1 MSLYLLCLAQ
11 ALVVWTVSGPWGV
24 WCRPQP
30 VVDDDDFFPGIK
42 RYNGF
47 DFTIKP
53 IPDMSLSPI
62 TEFTQPT
69 VVVTVSPPNPFTLNY
84 NTMTPKETDL
94 HIPHREFELTIK
106 PFTMDMKG
114 LAFDIT
120 VTPVPKCLEMDL
132 NMKIKNREPKV
143 ADKPMSEKP
152 IAEDNE
158 SSFDFIVTESCDEP
172 QTTTQEWTLTTAPLD
187 HKSNMKTEI
196 KEEFE
201 DEETQTE
208 CEESVVGS
216 HKTASKTITII
227 NNKVMETSTLSSKS
241 MATVA
246 QTGDIKEFEEEE
258 ITTQCESVVGS
269 DKTASKTITINNNH
283 VMKPSILLSKS
294 MTSTK
299 PLIETSSKTLKSMAT
314 VAQTGDINE
323 FEEEETQSQ
332 SESVVGSDK
341 TASKTIT
348 NNNNQVMKTSILP
361 SKPMTSTKPLIE
373 TSSKTSKS
381 TATVAQTGDINEF
394 EEEETQSQSGSAV
407 GSDKT
412 ASKTTTNNNN
422 QVMHTSSKTSK
433 SMATMAETEDIK
445 EEFEEEET
453 QSHAKSESVV
463 FGQNFIKN

>member
-30 VVDDDDFFPGIK
+30 VVDDDDFPGIK

-84 NTMTPKETDL
+84 NTMTPKETGL
-94 HIPHREFELTIK
+94 HIPHKEFELTIK
-106 PFTMDMKG
+106 PFTMNMKG
-114 LAFDIT
+114 LGFDIT
-120 VTPVPKCLEMDL
+120 VTPVPRRLEMDL

-143 ADKPMSEKP
+143 ADKPISEKP

-158 SSFDFIVTESCDEP
+158 SFEFIVTESCDES
-172 QTTTQEWTLTTAPLD
+172 QTTTQESMLTTAPSH
-187 HKSNMKTEI
+187 HKSNVKTQEI
-196 KEEFE
+196 HEEFE

-227 NNKVMETSTLSSKS
+227 NNKVMETSTLPSKS

-246 QTGDIKEFEEEE
+246 QTEDIKEFEEEE
-258 ITTQCESVVGS
+258 TTTQCESVVGS

-299 PLIETSSKTLKSMAT
+299 PLIETSSKTSKSTAT

-332 SESVVGSDK
+332 SESVVGSNK

-348 NNNNQVMKTSILP
+348 NNNNHVMKTSILP
-361 SKPMTSTKPLIE
+361 SKSMTYTKPLIE
-373 TSSKTSKS
+373 ALSKTSKS
-381 TATVAQTGDINEF
+381 TATVAQTEDTNEF
-394 EEEETQSQSGSAV
+394 EEEETQSQSKSVV

-422 QVMHTSSKTSK
+422 QAMQTSSKTSK
-433 SMATMAETEDIK
+433 SMATMAETEDMK
-445 EEFEEEET
+445 EEFEEEESQT
-453 QSHAKSESVV
+453 HTKSESVV